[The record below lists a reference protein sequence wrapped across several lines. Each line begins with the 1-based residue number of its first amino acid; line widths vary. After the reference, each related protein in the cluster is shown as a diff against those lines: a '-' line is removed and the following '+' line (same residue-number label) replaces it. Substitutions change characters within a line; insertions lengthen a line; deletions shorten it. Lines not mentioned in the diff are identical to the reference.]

1 MQIRNDRILSPWDL
15 ERGLSVLIPIALEN
29 SPDVLSGEIWQ
40 GVTEPAAF
48 ERRDHD
54 NRPQVLAIKINLHR
68 KSMKRNSSVKAPLIG
83 QLRNPGRRAQNV
95 ITECQGES

>member
-1 MQIRNDRILSPWDL
+1 MQIRNDKRLSPWDL

-29 SPDVLSGEIWQ
+29 SPDILSGEIWQ
-40 GVTEPAAF
+40 GMTEPAAF

-68 KSMKRNSSVKAPLIG
+68 KSMKRYPPVMALPIG
-83 QLRNPGRRAQNV
+83 QLRNPGEKHRR
-95 ITECQGES
+95 S